1 MNCKKRIIAIF
12 IFSVFVLSLP
22 VIAKPASN
30 PQDAKMTKAE
40 KAAAKAEAKL
50 KEQKRK
56 AIFLRYPYNYEK
68 YQAAILSGDYKTARF
83 MLEGLPSLN
92 YAQLIDLGP

>member
-1 MNCKKRIIAIF
+1 MNCKKRIVAVF

-22 VIAKPASN
+22 VIAKPATN

-68 YQAAILSGDYKTARF
+68 YQAAI
-83 MLEGLPSLN
+83 
-92 YAQLIDLGP
+92 